1 MNSMEILETKVR
13 LAVER
18 ITALRQ
24 ENKKLEAEVKF
35 LRDENTRAKQLV
47 RENDLLQ
54 EEKKAVSTRIEKL
67 LKKINS
73 LSL

>member
-1 MNSMEILETKVR
+1 MEILETKVR

-18 ITALRQ
+18 IAALRQ

-35 LRDENTRAKQLV
+35 LREENTRAKQMV

-54 EEKKAVSTRIEKL
+54 EEKKVVSTRIEKL

>member
-24 ENKKLEAEVKF
+24 ETRKLEAEVKF
-35 LRDENTRAKQLV
+35 LREENTRAKQLA
-47 RENDLLQ
+47 RENDILQ
-54 EEKKAVSTRIEKL
+54 EEKKVVSTRIEKL